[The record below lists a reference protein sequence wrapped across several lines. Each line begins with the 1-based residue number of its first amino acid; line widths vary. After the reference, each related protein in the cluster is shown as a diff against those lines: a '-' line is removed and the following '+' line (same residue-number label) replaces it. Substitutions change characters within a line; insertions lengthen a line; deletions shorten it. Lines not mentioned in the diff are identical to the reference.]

1 MARTT
6 AKPDDIRA
14 LVEDLVPRPMIFPGE
29 DPVAFEGLRA
39 ALLSD
44 LAPHTPYARTLAEHL
59 VRLEW
64 EAQRHQRMRDDLI
77 RAEARNVATR
87 VIATGKAGSSYL
99 ATFDQQALGFDLFG
113 SDPEKAAAAKAVID
127 RRQITMGEIF
137 AKAYS
142 LVAGQV
148 ELHERKLAAIETRRR
163 RLKEDYDRLKIVRPR
178 SIEDAELLP

>member
-6 AKPDDIRA
+6 AKSDHVAA
-14 LVEDLVPRPMIFPGE
+14 LVIDLVPRPMIFPGE
-29 DPVAFEGLRA
+29 DPVGYEDLRA

-44 LAPHTPYARTLAEHL
+44 LAPHTPYARMLAENL

-77 RAEARNVATR
+77 RAEARNVAIG
-87 VIATGKAGSSYL
+87 VIATGEAGSNYF

-113 SDPEKAAAAKAVID
+113 SDPEKAAAAKAIID

-142 LVAGQV
+142 LVSGQV
-148 ELHERKLAAIETRRR
+148 ELHERKLANIETRRR
-163 RLKEDYDRLKIVRPR
+163 RLREDYDRLKTVRSRP
-178 SIEDAELLP
+178 IEDAEVLP